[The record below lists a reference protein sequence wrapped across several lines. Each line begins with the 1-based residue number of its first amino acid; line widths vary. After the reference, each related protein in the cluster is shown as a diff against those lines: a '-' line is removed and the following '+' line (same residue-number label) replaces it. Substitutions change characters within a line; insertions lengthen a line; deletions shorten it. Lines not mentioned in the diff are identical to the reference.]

1 MVLYDLETFCEE
13 GFMKRYVLVALA
25 AILAAGCSSTVTK
38 NFKVFADPS
47 DADIRVVSGTDL
59 KEQTYRS
66 PAAVTAVMPNDP
78 ALASKAIL
86 EVRKKN
92 YKPRVIS
99 LQDVQT
105 GETLNIRL
113 EKIIQNLVK
122 YNLKFRMTNPAASSG
137 LRFEDK
143 NIAIDFTVG
152 EQAFDIR
159 FVNRSDRD
167 VKILWERSE
176 YSDVNNQTHRIMPS
190 TVRFPDRN
198 NPLPDQIV
206 PAKRS
211 IQEAVIP
218 VANVFLSRERRGY
231 DIRPLFPLESDAAAS
246 LKGKSF
252 NLFIP
257 VELDRAIIPYNFR
270 IQIIDAVKEKAR
282 N

>member
-1 MVLYDLETFCEE
+1 
-13 GFMKRYVLVALA
+13 MKRYVVVALA
-25 AILAAGCSSTVTK
+25 AVLTAGCSSTVTK
-38 NFKVFADPS
+38 NFKVFAEPP
-47 DADIRVVSGTDL
+47 DAAIRVVSGTDL
-59 KEQTYRS
+59 KEQTYHS
-66 PAAVTAVMPNDP
+66 PAVVTAEVPKDP

-86 EVRKKN
+86 EVQKKN

-99 LQDVQT
+99 LQDVKA

-122 YNLKFRMTNPAASSG
+122 YSLKFRMTAPVASSE
-137 LRFEDK
+137 LRFQDRT
-143 NIAIDFTVG
+143 IAIDFTIG
-152 EQAFDIR
+152 EQALDMR

-176 YSDVNNQTHRIMPS
+176 YGDVNNQMHRIMPS

-206 PAKRS
+206 PAKGS

-218 VANVFLSRERRGY
+218 VANVFLSRQRKGY
-231 DIRPLFPLESDAAAS
+231 DILPLFPLESDAAAR

-252 NLFIP
+252 SLFIP
-257 VELDRAIIPYNFR
+257 VEVDRAIIPYNFR
-270 IQIIDAVKEKAR
+270 IEISDAVKEPVR